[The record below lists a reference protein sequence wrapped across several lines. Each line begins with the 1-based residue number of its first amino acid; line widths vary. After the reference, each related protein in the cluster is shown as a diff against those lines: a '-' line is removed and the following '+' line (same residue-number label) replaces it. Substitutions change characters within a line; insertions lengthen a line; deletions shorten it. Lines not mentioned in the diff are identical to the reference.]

1 MRGMLLVL
9 EGIDGAGKS
18 SQLPLLADF
27 FRKSGKAVETVHFP
41 RLAEK
46 PYGEMI
52 AAFLRGE
59 YGSVDAVHPRL
70 AALLYALDR
79 ERAAAGLK
87 ERLDAGAVVVVDR
100 YIFSNIAYQCAK
112 TDDPA
117 ERDRLADWIETL
129 EYVHHGIPR
138 PDLTLF
144 LDVPLAFSLGAL
156 SKPREGADRRY
167 LAGGGDIH
175 EASGELQKKVRDA
188 FLRLARDRATELA
201 VVECRG
207 LDGRMADKATI
218 HSRIVDAL
226 RYHALIH

>member
-1 MRGMLLVL
+1 MRGMFLVL
-9 EGIDGAGKS
+9 EGTDGAGKS
-18 SQLPLLADF
+18 SQLALLGEF
-27 FRKSGKAVETVHFP
+27 FKKSGKAVETLHFP

-59 YGSVDAVHPRL
+59 YGPVEAVHPRL

-79 ERAAAGLK
+79 REAAPALK
-87 ERLDAGAVVVVDR
+87 QRIESGGIVVADR

-112 TDDPA
+112 LDDPA
-117 ERDRLADWIETL
+117 ERGKLSDWIETL

-144 LDVPLAFSLGAL
+144 LDAPLSFSLDNL
-156 SKPREGADRRY
+156 SKAREGADRRY
-167 LAGGGDIH
+167 LAGGKDIH
-175 EASGELQKKVRDA
+175 ESSGDLQKKVRDM
-188 FLRLARDRATELA
+188 FLSLAKDRKTEIA
-201 VVECRG
+201 VVDCRDM
-207 LDGRMADKATI
+207 DGRMADKATI
-218 HSRIVDAL
+218 HSRIIDAL